1 MKSKKFVV
9 AVIGR
14 FIIFDIANELNNQNK
29 LIRLYS
35 SYPKFFFKKN
45 YTIQKKK
52 IYSYSYLELIKRIN
66 EKVFK
71 FEFLNLYIKKLF
83 GVISSSFILKEEFD
97 TFIFFAGNSYFSD
110 LLKKLRSKN
119 ILTVTIEGSTHANYR
134 YKFLKKEYDNKKQ
147 KFKMNKQKSLI
158 NDTLKEYK
166 LSDYIVVPSEFVKK
180 TFIDQGVS
188 EDKLIKI
195 PFGLNINQFKREERI
210 DKKFKVIFVGG
221 ITIRKGIDYLINAI
235 ISLHKK
241 INIELWLV
249 GTIDNLYKN
258 NSYPKYIKFFGHINK
273 NDLPWY
279 YSQSDIFCHP
289 SLEEGLPSTILEAMS
304 IGLPIIC
311 TENSGGGDLVNSKNG
326 FVVKAKSPKSIEQ
339 KILQLYHDKK
349 LMTQMGIAAK
359 NTSLNKFSWSNFVNS
374 LNEKLN
380 A

>member
-1 MKSKKFVV
+1 MMYNKFVV

-29 LIRLYS
+29 LTRLYS

-45 YTIQKKK
+45 YIIPKKK
-52 IYSYSYLELIKRIN
+52 IYSFFSLELIKRIN
-66 EKVFK
+66 EKIFK

-83 GVISSSFILKEEFD
+83 GVISSFFILKEEFD
-97 TFIFFAGNSYFSD
+97 TFIFFAGNSYYSD
-110 LLKKLRSKN
+110 LLNKLRSKN
-119 ILTVTIEGSTHANYR
+119 ILIIAIEGSTHANYR
-134 YKFLKKEYDNKKQ
+134 YNFLKNEYENKKQ
-147 KFKMNKQKSLI
+147 NFEMNKQKSLI

-180 TFIDQGVS
+180 TFIDQGIS
-188 EDKLIKI
+188 EDKLICI
-195 PFGLNINQFKREERI
+195 PFGLNINQFKRKKRI
-210 DKKFKVIFVGG
+210 DRKFKVIFVGG

-241 INIELWLV
+241 IDIELWLV
-249 GTIDNLYKN
+249 GTIDNLYKKKN
-258 NSYPKYIKFFGHINK
+258 YPKYIKLFGHINK
-273 NDLPWY
+273 NELPWY

-311 TENSGGGDLVNSKNG
+311 TENSGGGDFVNSKNG

-339 KILQLYHDKK
+339 KILQLYHDRN

-359 NTSLNKFSWSNFVNS
+359 KTSLNKFSWSNFVNS
-374 LNEKLN
+374 LNKKLN
-380 A
+380 V